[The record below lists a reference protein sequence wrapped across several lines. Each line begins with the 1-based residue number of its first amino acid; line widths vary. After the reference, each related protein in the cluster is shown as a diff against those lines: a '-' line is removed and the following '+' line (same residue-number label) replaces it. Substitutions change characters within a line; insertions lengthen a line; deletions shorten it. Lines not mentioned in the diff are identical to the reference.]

1 VICHI
6 LNGAINRPA
15 RDALLLRHAIDDIGS
30 HNREEEL
37 RYELLISRLMRVH
50 WEFAHLTRV
59 KREYV
64 EKYRKELEHDVEDAT
79 KSDFREFMYEIC
91 KT

>member
-1 VICHI
+1 M
-6 LNGAINRPA
+6 
-15 RDALLLRHAIDDIGS
+15 LLRHAIDDIGS

-50 WEFAHLTRV
+50 WEPAHLTRV

-91 KT
+91 LRRQVWGGCTR